1 MRILWLRTIYFS
13 ALTAS
18 ALLLTQC
25 GGGDRKRGNQGEATE
40 PSTETAESVSEP
52 QSVKAAPKNLKAKL
66 YLEASGSMFPY
77 DAAGSTGEFDEA
89 LQNLLTAFETQK
101 PGSTELF
108 VVNDNVYPM
117 GVSFQQLV
125 EQPNIFTL
133 AKDKGDSRHTD
144 FSLIFKTILSGL
156 KEGEVGVLFSD
167 LIYSTESTSAQ
178 SSAKILA
185 DVETL
190 MQTTFASQT
199 KDKSLLLIK
208 LQGAFKGTYY
218 PHNGGGKPYNGSRPY
233 YIALMATNATMKALL
248 SDEKFES
255 LSRFSDLPGFEA
267 FHYFTSASD
276 NVPFYTVLLK
286 DADQAGQFEQSRQ
299 ERKTNKEAIHTLENI
314 EADRKTRGLTL
325 AVGVDLGGFYL
336 PDSYKTDPK
345 SYEIESDEGFK
356 IQKIVAERGPE
367 GYTHKFLLTTAEP
380 QGGGKREISIRL
392 KRKFPPAWIAQTTTA
407 DDSNPKSEDF
417 SEKTFGILNFTR
429 GIEKA
434 YNPQQAP
441 TYFTIS
447 LYLN

>member
-1 MRILWLRTIYFS
+1 MRILWLRTFYFS
-13 ALTAS
+13 ALSAS
-18 ALLLTQC
+18 VLLLTQC
-25 GGGDRKRGNQGEATE
+25 NNDGGRKRGNQGVESD
-40 PSTETAESVSEP
+40 PVTETASVTEAP
-52 QSVKAAPKNLKAKL
+52 ADKPAPKNLKAKL

-89 LQNLLTAFETQK
+89 LQNLLTPFEAQK

-117 GVSFQQLV
+117 GVNFQQLV
-125 EQPNIFTL
+125 EQPNVFTL

-144 FSLIFKTILSGL
+144 FSLIFKTILSDL

-167 LIYSTESTSAQ
+167 LIYSTESTAAQ

-190 MQTTFASQT
+190 MQTTFAGKT
-199 KDKSLLLIK
+199 KDKSLLILK
-208 LQGAFKGTYY
+208 LSGAFKGTYY

-233 YIALMATNATMKALL
+233 YIALMANNATMKALL

-255 LSRFSDLPGFEA
+255 LARFKDLPGFES

-276 NVPFYTVLLK
+276 NVPFYTILLK
-286 DADQAGQFEQSRQ
+286 DAEQAGQFEQSRQ
-299 ERKTNKEAIHTLENI
+299 ERKESKEAIHTIENI

-356 IQKIVAERGPE
+356 IQKIVAEKGPE

-380 QGGGKREISIRL
+380 QGGGKREITLRL
-392 KRKFPPAWIAQTTTA
+392 KRKFPPSWITQTTTQ
-407 DDSNPKSEDF
+407 DDSNPKSDDF

-434 YNPQQAP
+434 YNPQQAN
-441 TYFTIS
+441 TYFTIT
-447 LYLN
+447 LNLH